1 MTLVYCRTVPVY
13 KFIAV
18 LLVMCVDHDFY
29 VLSDSS
35 CAQVYFCVI
44 SDVLSDSSCV
54 QVYFCVIS
62 ECVDHDSGVLSES
75 SCVQVYFCV
84 ISDAC

>member
-1 MTLVYCRTVPVY
+1 MY
-13 KFIAV
+13 KFISV
-18 LLVMCVDHDFY
+18 LLVMCVDHDSG

-35 CAQVYFCVI
+35 CAQIYFCVI

-62 ECVDHDSGVLSES
+62 DVR
-75 SCVQVYFCV
+75 
-84 ISDAC
+84 